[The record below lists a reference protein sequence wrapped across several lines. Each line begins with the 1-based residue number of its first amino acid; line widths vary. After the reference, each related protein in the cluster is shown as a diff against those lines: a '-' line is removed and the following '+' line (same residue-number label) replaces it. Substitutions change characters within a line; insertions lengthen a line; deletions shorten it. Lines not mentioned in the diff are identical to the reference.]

1 MALILGIESSC
12 DETSMALIEDGKILA
27 NVISSQID
35 TFKDYGGVVPEIA
48 SRLHEQNFPF
58 VFDSVFKEA
67 NKKPSDVSAVAIT
80 KSPGLIGCLQVGMQV
95 AKTFA
100 LNYNIP
106 IIGVHHIAG
115 HIYGANIDNEFKYP
129 LLALVISGGH
139 TELIYIRDEMQ
150 FEIIGQ
156 TQDDAI
162 GETYDKV
169 ARVLGLEYPGGPLV
183 DKLAHTGNAS
193 IEFPIAK
200 LEGEFDF
207 SYSGLKSA
215 VVNYVHNQTQKGNEI
230 KKEDVAASFQKYAV
244 EQLFE
249 KTKAAISKYK
259 PNQLVIAGGVS
270 ANSQV
275 REMAKR
281 FGIEVLI
288 PSLKYCT
295 DNAAMIA
302 KVGEIKFK
310 NKQFDNL
317 ELMARPS
324 ERIDR

>member
-27 NVISSQID
+27 NVISSQIE

-58 VFDSVFKEA
+58 VISEVFKKA
-67 NKKPSDVSAVAIT
+67 NRKHEDVSAVAIT
-80 KSPGLIGCLQVGMQV
+80 NSPGLIGCLQVGMQV

-100 LNYNIP
+100 LNYEIP
-106 IIGVHHIAG
+106 LIGVHHIAG

-129 LLALVISGGH
+129 LLSLVISGGH
-139 TELIYIRDEMQ
+139 TELIYIKDELE
-150 FEIIGQ
+150 FEVIGQ

-183 DKLAHTGNAS
+183 DKIAKNGKAS

-200 LEGEFDF
+200 LENEFDF

-215 VVNYVHNQTQKGNEI
+215 LINYVHNEKQKGNEVN
-230 KKEDVAASFQKYAV
+230 KEDVAASFQKYAI

-249 KTKAAISKYK
+249 KTKLAIEKYK
-259 PNQLVIAGGVS
+259 PNQLIIAGGVS

-281 FGIEVLI
+281 FDIEVLI
-288 PSLKYCT
+288 PSLEYCT

-302 KVGEIKFK
+302 KVGEIKFNK
-310 NKQFDNL
+310 KQFSTLD
-317 ELMARPS
+317 LMAKPS
-324 ERIDR
+324 ERIDK